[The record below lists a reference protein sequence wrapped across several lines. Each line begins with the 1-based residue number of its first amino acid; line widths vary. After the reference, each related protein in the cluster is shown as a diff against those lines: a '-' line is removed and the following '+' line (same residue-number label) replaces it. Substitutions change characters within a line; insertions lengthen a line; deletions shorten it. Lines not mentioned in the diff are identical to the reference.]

1 MITFLQETPGD
12 GAKRM
17 MYNVQDYRVFF
28 SFYFFYD
35 NAIRLLY
42 GWVDILITGEKH
54 LDDSFIS
61 LTRQALAHKTSLFLP
76 SACTKPGE

>member
-28 SFYFFYD
+28 SFYFFM
-35 NAIRLLY
+35 
-42 GWVDILITGEKH
+42 ITLFACYMGG
-54 LDDSFIS
+54 
-61 LTRQALAHKTSLFLP
+61 LAF
-76 SACTKPGE
+76 